1 MADVSIVD
9 TSVFCNVLN
18 IPKLND
24 ERGLVME
31 QLRDFLE
38 KGTHLLLPM
47 AVVYETGNHIAH
59 ISEGR
64 LRRQCAQSFVV
75 QVKMAIAGETPWTVM
90 QVPTLDEVQL
100 WLTGFPD
107 SATQG
112 KGMGDL
118 SIVQEWEKSRRL
130 FPNRRVFIWSLDTHL
145 QGYDSHP

>member
-24 ERGLVME
+24 ERRVVME
-31 QLRDFLE
+31 QLRNFLE

-64 LRRQCAQSFVV
+64 LRRQCAELFVE

-90 QVPTLDEVQL
+90 QVPTLDEVTL
-100 WLTGFPD
+100 WLTDFPD

>member
-1 MADVSIVD
+1 MADVAIVD

-24 ERGLVME
+24 EREKVIKE
-31 QLRDFLE
+31 LRQFLE
-38 KGTHLLLPM
+38 KGTNLLLPM

-64 LRRQCAQSFVV
+64 SRRKCAQFFVE
-75 QVKMAIAGETPWTVM
+75 QVEQAIAGETPWTVM
-90 QVPTLDEVQL
+90 QVPTLDEVKL

-107 SATQG
+107 SATEG
-112 KGMGDL
+112 KGMADL

>member
-64 LRRQCAQSFVV
+64 LRRQCAELFVE
-75 QVKMAIAGETPWTVM
+75 QVKMAIAGETPGRVM
-90 QVPTLDEVQL
+90 QVPTAEDRVNGIELPPPVQQ
-100 WLTGFPD
+100 
-107 SATQG
+107 SAPLYETLHCPILES
-112 KGMGDL
+112 DL
-118 SIVQEWEKSRRL
+118 ASMLELR
-130 FPNRRVFIWSLDTHL
+130 
-145 QGYDSHP
+145 